1 MALTDTTS
9 NHGILRMAIHNF
21 VKQKWDSCMSS
32 RSGLLEFWVNFV
44 GFYVYQG
51 GEPLLPD
58 TYLSI
63 DEYYRVTGM
72 FCMFPLSDKVFE
84 VLNHPPLCNKTY
96 FIWIGADEVGN
107 WAGSGEIL
115 AAAHLLQLRIGVF
128 QDNAEGAQGWS
139 WYPSHSHYPDS
150 PVVLLYNISGDHFTL
165 IERVSPAIVIS

>member
-1 MALTDTTS
+1 MALTDTTC

-51 GEPLLPD
+51 GEPLLTD

-96 FIWIGADEVGN
+96 FICIGADEVGN

-128 QDNAEGAQGWS
+128 QDNVRELKAGVGILPTPIILILQWCYCTTS
-139 WYPSHSHYPDS
+139 VLIILHS
-150 PVVLLYNISGDHFTL
+150 
-165 IERVSPAIVIS
+165 